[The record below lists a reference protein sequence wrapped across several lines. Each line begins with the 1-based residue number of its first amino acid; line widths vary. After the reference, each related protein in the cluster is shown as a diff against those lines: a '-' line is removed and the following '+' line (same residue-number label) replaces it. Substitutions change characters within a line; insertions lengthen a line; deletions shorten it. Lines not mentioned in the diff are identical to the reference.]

1 MLPWRLFGLP
11 THYPQPRREP
21 VTRQVV
27 RGDNGRMLTSGPT
40 ACPPARCR
48 GPESRP
54 GTVAA
59 RGGRRPGRA
68 PRGTGTPSASGGCG
82 RFEFRMPGCG
92 RHRPCPRTRAGSPAT
107 ASGASCPARR
117 FRVHR
122 PSAAG
127 PHPTTRA
134 WSPPFPRERGRRRL
148 AASTRPPRPRTF
160 PRERPAVPPGPPGR
174 RAARPDTGRRPSPGR
189 GRPPTPPPRSFGLRL
204 PDAARRSAR
213 PPRPSRRPLRQLT
226 RRRLHLPLR
235 PARRPIPR
243 PRGPTPALAAPGRTP
258 PPAPAAAPT
267 RPPASTAPGRPPSR
281 PRPPTSAARGSP
293 AGAVPPCVAARG
305 SAGRALLVRAARNG
319 RWARFGAGGVI
330 QTPHGVRYAIAAQER
345 HAAAIRRVLL
355 VQRPVAKPRVAPR
368 PEGASGRPIAPA
380 G

>member
-1 MLPWRLFGLP
+1 M
-11 THYPQPRREP
+11 RR
-21 VTRQVV
+21 
-27 RGDNGRMLTSGPT
+27 S
-40 ACPPARCR
+40 PA
-48 GPESRP
+48 
-54 GTVAA
+54 GT
-59 RGGRRPGRA
+59 RA
-68 PRGTGTPSASGGCG
+68 PRDWNSERKRRMRQVRIPHARMRATSTLSPETGRKSGNGVGRVLPGPAFLCASTI
-82 RFEFRMPGCG
+82 RR
-92 RHRPCPRTRAGSPAT
+92 RA
-107 ASGASCPARR
+107 
-117 FRVHR
+117 
-122 PSAAG
+122 
-127 PHPTTRA
+127 HPTTRA

-148 AASTRPPRPRTF
+148 VASTRPPRPRTF
-160 PRERPAVPPGPPGR
+160 PRERPAVPPGPPRR

-189 GRPPTPPPRSFGLRL
+189 GRPPTPPPRPFRLRL

-305 SAGRALLVRAARNG
+305 SAGRALLVRAARTREVG
-319 RWARFGAGGVI
+319 SLRSRRRDPDPSWRAVRHCRARASRGCN
-330 QTPHGVRYAIAAQER
+330 
-345 HAAAIRRVLL
+345 
-355 VQRPVAKPRVAPR
+355 
-368 PEGASGRPIAPA
+368 PEGAARPAARGETSRCTAPGGRQRTADCASGLKSARASQGVRKCILGICNRRTTQSGGMQRRSKAA
-380 G
+380 GLSPRAARANRGHIGW